1 MSKYFFSPSVPL
13 QESKGLARWL
23 TVGMLMLLFL
33 GLSVQIASA
42 NPVQIGNATVEFIAV
57 EYNNPQAGESTWFYK
72 VISGGGG
79 GVNAVSHVTFGICA
93 EAGVLGAG
101 IWDGPD
107 NFDNRTSGAG
117 LPESIIQQDPQTGVV
132 GLKFDEGFDNNETR
146 YYYFTLDQNY
156 MVSDVQ
162 VGVKAGASNLTGI
175 LPGPTCDP
183 TAVSLHSLLT
193 TTPHSQTP
201 MLLIIAAL
209 MAVMVGFSYLTF
221 IRQYALRR
229 AN

>member
-1 MSKYFFSPSVPL
+1 MSKYFFPASVPL

-23 TVGMLMLLFL
+23 TVSLLMLLFL
-33 GLSVQIASA
+33 GLSVQIALA
-42 NPVQIGNATVEFIAV
+42 NPVQIGDATVEFIAV
-57 EYNNPQAGESTWFYK
+57 EYNDPQAGESTWFYK

-79 GVNAVSHVTFGICA
+79 GVNAVSHVTFGICTEA
-93 EAGVLGAG
+93 ELLDAG

-132 GLKFDEGFDNNETR
+132 GLKFDEGFDANETR

-175 LPGPTCDP
+175 LPGPICDP
-183 TAVSLHSLLT
+183 TAVSLQSLLT
-193 TTPHSQTP
+193 TTAHNQTP
-201 MLLIIAAL
+201 LLLIIAAL
-209 MAVMVGFSYLTF
+209 MAVMVGFSYLNVA
-221 IRQYALRR
+221 RQYAVRQID
-229 AN
+229 